1 MFFKLLILSV
11 ILVALIMLAL
21 GIKMLFNPKAEFS
34 GHACA
39 FDSGEKEID
48 IGCVKCQLKDIVDC
62 PEKDNR
68 TEN

>member
-1 MFFKLLILSV
+1 
-11 ILVALIMLAL
+11 
-21 GIKMLFNPKAEFS
+21 MLFNPKAEFS